1 MAWTVLL
8 LVSFR
13 SIFPHENMQWNWP
26 FYCNML
32 IGRILQNDTKIRQM
46 KNLRCD
52 QKADCDD
59 QSDEASCQIVH
70 LNPEQ
75 YLKDKPPPP
84 LEVGSLVKILVNVD
98 IERILTI
105 SEVSA
110 WQLEISIAAM
120 MGTFQGGRHF
130 WDTTKHRAGVE
141 GPTVEGNQHN
151 FNFYHLWNHHYSQQL
166 TFRQFSALQPP
177 STFPREYVD
186 GGGKEPNMDSLN
198 HICKHSPKGIWMP
211 SHQRQ

>member
-1 MAWTVLL
+1 
-8 LVSFR
+8 
-13 SIFPHENMQWNWP
+13 
-26 FYCNML
+26 
-32 IGRILQNDTKIRQM
+32 M

-105 SEVSA
+105 SEVFRDFLRPTA
-110 WQLEISIAAM
+110 IMFSIVAIIGAC
-120 MGTFQGGRHF
+120 QGGRHF
-130 WDTTKHRAGVE
+130 
-141 GPTVEGNQHN
+141 
-151 FNFYHLWNHHYSQQL
+151 
-166 TFRQFSALQPP
+166 
-177 STFPREYVD
+177 
-186 GGGKEPNMDSLN
+186 
-198 HICKHSPKGIWMP
+198 
-211 SHQRQ
+211 

>member
-1 MAWTVLL
+1 MEKRYANKCEL
-8 LVSFR
+8 S
-13 SIFPHENMQWNWP
+13 
-26 FYCNML
+26 
-32 IGRILQNDTKIRQM
+32 KIR
-46 KNLRCD
+46 KSRCD

-110 WQLEISIAAM
+110 RQLEIAAII
-120 MGTFQGGRHF
+120 GTFQGGRHF
-130 WDTTKHRAGVE
+130 
-141 GPTVEGNQHN
+141 
-151 FNFYHLWNHHYSQQL
+151 
-166 TFRQFSALQPP
+166 
-177 STFPREYVD
+177 
-186 GGGKEPNMDSLN
+186 
-198 HICKHSPKGIWMP
+198 
-211 SHQRQ
+211 

>member
-1 MAWTVLL
+1 MNL
-8 LVSFR
+8 
-13 SIFPHENMQWNWP
+13 Q

-46 KNLRCD
+46 KKLRCD

-110 WQLEISIAAM
+110 RQLEIAAII
-120 MGTFQGGRHF
+120 GTFQGGRHF
-130 WDTTKHRAGVE
+130 
-141 GPTVEGNQHN
+141 
-151 FNFYHLWNHHYSQQL
+151 
-166 TFRQFSALQPP
+166 
-177 STFPREYVD
+177 
-186 GGGKEPNMDSLN
+186 
-198 HICKHSPKGIWMP
+198 
-211 SHQRQ
+211 

>member
-1 MAWTVLL
+1 
-8 LVSFR
+8 
-13 SIFPHENMQWNWP
+13 
-26 FYCNML
+26 
-32 IGRILQNDTKIRQM
+32 M

-110 WQLEISIAAM
+110 RQLEIAAII
-120 MGTFQGGRHF
+120 GTFQGGRHF
-130 WDTTKHRAGVE
+130 
-141 GPTVEGNQHN
+141 
-151 FNFYHLWNHHYSQQL
+151 
-166 TFRQFSALQPP
+166 
-177 STFPREYVD
+177 
-186 GGGKEPNMDSLN
+186 
-198 HICKHSPKGIWMP
+198 
-211 SHQRQ
+211 